1 MITKVCIKGQYTWL
15 HKECD
20 LPSSSPAGS
29 SSIPCKFV
37 QNYTHCIIL
46 INSIIQPRITYQA
59 SLPTLSSS
67 LEIKFWSS
75 ESDSY
80 QSSWCFFTSINSSI
94 TASASTL
101 PESSFLLRAS
111 YKLNA
116 TYCLVTV
123 IEIGRD
129 NVRQWHLFQAGR
141 QHPCRFCW
149 STRESA
155 AKSVVSEHKSAQKYS
170 KSINTCGR

>member
-1 MITKVCIKGQYTWL
+1 MCIKGQYTWL
-15 HKECD
+15 YKECD

-75 ESDSY
+75 ESDAY
-80 QSSWCFFTSINSSI
+80 QSSWCFFYLHQLVYHSLCVDPSRVKFSPSSI
-94 TASASTL
+94 LQIECYLLPCYSNRNRERKCSITTPFPSWSTASL
-101 PESSFLLRAS
+101 QVLLIHQRV
-111 YKLNA
+111 
-116 TYCLVTV
+116 C
-123 IEIGRD
+123 
-129 NVRQWHLFQAGR
+129 
-141 QHPCRFCW
+141 
-149 STRESA
+149 
-155 AKSVVSEHKSAQKYS
+155 S
-170 KSINTCGR
+170 KKCCKWT